1 MSAVNKQR
9 RFAARPILRQAGV
22 AAVEFGILAVLFF
35 TMVLAVIELAR
46 VMFVFNTL
54 YEVTRHAAD
63 AAAFT
68 SHRDTN
74 ALDRIRQR
82 AVFRDSPGD
91 LLISAPVSD
100 ESVRIRYLALLRASN
115 GAMTMQEIPASSL
128 PTCPRDNREICLAD
142 PNAGNCIRFVSAS
155 ICDDADQDECDH
167 VVYRPFLPLITFPV
181 GLPKATTIRAV
192 ESFGSMP
199 EGTPCL

>member
-1 MSAVNKQR
+1 MPAANLQGRKAAQR
-9 RFAARPILRQAGV
+9 ILRQTGV
-22 AAVEFGILAVLFF
+22 AAIEFAILAILFF
-35 TMVLAVIELAR
+35 TLVLAIIELAR
-46 VMFVFNTL
+46 VMFIFNTL

-82 AVFRDSPGD
+82 TVLRDSPGN

-100 ESVRIRYLALLRASN
+100 ESVRIRYLALLRASD
-115 GAMTMQEIPASSL
+115 GSMTMQEIPAASL
-128 PTCPRDNREICLAD
+128 PTCPRENREICMAD
-142 PNAGNCIRFVSAS
+142 PNASNCIRFVSVS
-155 ICDDADQDECDH
+155 ICDDADQDECNH